1 MALLNIRYD
10 FRCPDI
16 CPVPVEELY
25 HAAIEQAV
33 WAEDL
38 GFVSVTLS
46 EHHGSD
52 DGYLP
57 SLVALASAI
66 AARTENIHIML
77 AALIAPMHDPLRIA
91 EDLAVLDR
99 ISKGRISVTVAG
111 GYVPSEFEMFGYTTS
126 DRVRLT
132 VEMVETLKAAWTG
145 EPFEFRGRTV
155 RVTPTPYQ
163 NPRPAIWLGGS
174 GEKAARRAA
183 RIADGFLPT
192 MPEFWDFYRDEV
204 IQLGRDDPGPGHL
217 RRRRLPAHHP
227 RPRRHLG
234 QGGPPRPPR
243 DERLRPVGSR
253 VRRRHRLRAGE
264 RRRRPAGHGH
274 APPDLPSRGHRHD
287 QSHGRL
293 RRPHVPPPNGRPRPR
308 RLLGK
313 PPPLRNRSAPPP
325 LAGEAVGGVDGRLHH
340 CRLIGEMAGVDD
352 NKLAVR
358 PGAG

>member
-111 GYVPSEFEMFGYTTS
+111 GYVPSEFEMFGYTTG

-145 EPFEFRGRTV
+145 EPFEFRDRTV

-163 NPRPAIWLGGS
+163 DPRPAIWLGGS
-174 GEKAARRAA
+174 GEPAARRAA

-204 IQLGRDDPGPGHL
+204 IKLGGDDPGPATSGGVGYLHITHDPDATWAQVAPHAL
-217 RRRRLPAHHP
+217 HEMNAY
-227 RPRRHLG
+227 G
-234 QGGPPRPPR
+234 QWAAESGAATGY
-243 DERLRPVGSR
+243 EPVNDADA
-253 VRRRHRLRAGE
+253 LRAMGMHHLIS
-264 RRRRPAGHGH
+264 PAEAIDMIKAMGDFDALMFHPLMGGLDP
-274 APPDLPSRGHRHD
+274 ALAWENLRLFETEVLPH
-287 QSHGRL
+287 L
-293 RRPHVPPPNGRPRPR
+293 
-308 RLLGK
+308 
-313 PPPLRNRSAPPP
+313 
-325 LAGEAVGGVDGRLHH
+325 
-340 CRLIGEMAGVDD
+340 
-352 NKLAVR
+352 
-358 PGAG
+358 

>member
-16 CPVPVEELY
+16 SPVPVDELY
-25 HAAIEQAV
+25 EAAIEQVV
-33 WAEDL
+33 WAENL

-57 SLVALASAI
+57 SLVALASAM

-77 AALIAPMHDPLRIA
+77 AALIAPMHDPLRAA

-99 ISKGRISVTVAG
+99 ISKGRISVVVAG
-111 GYVPSEFEMFGYTTS
+111 GYVPSEFEMFGHTTG

-163 NPRPAIWLGGS
+163 DPRPAIWLGGS
-174 GEKAARRAA
+174 GEKAARPGGPHRRRVPAHHA
-183 RIADGFLPT
+183 RVLGLLPRRGHQAR
-192 MPEFWDFYRDEV
+192 PARP
-204 IQLGRDDPGPGHL
+204 RPGHL
-217 RRRRLPAHHP
+217 WRRRLPAHHP

-234 QGGPPRPPR
+234 QSRPPRPAR
-243 DERLRPVGSR
+243 DERLRPVGGR
-253 VRRRHRLRAGE
+253 VGRRHRLRASQ
-264 RRRRPAGHGH
+264 RRRRTPSHRACTNSS
-274 APPDLPSRGHRHD
+274 PPPRPSR
-287 QSHGRL
+287 
-293 RRPHVPPPNGRPRPR
+293 
-308 RLLGK
+308 
-313 PPPLRNRSAPPP
+313 
-325 LAGEAVGGVDGRLHH
+325 
-340 CRLIGEMAGVDD
+340 
-352 NKLAVR
+352 
-358 PGAG
+358 